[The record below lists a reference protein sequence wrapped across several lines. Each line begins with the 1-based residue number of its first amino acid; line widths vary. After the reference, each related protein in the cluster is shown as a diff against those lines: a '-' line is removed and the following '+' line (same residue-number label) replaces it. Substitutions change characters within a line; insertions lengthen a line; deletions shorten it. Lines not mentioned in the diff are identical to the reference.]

1 MGPTKRFSV
10 LTPFLICAAVL
21 NGDSSANTA
30 HYYYPLPGNSLINHS
45 RRAPHV
51 VGLDGDVADEINAFL
66 QTNPYRRGSRPH
78 ASRWALWRHG
88 YLVHVEGDFLKKQDV
103 ASLRKTWHALTVG
116 AALKQ
121 GRIDSLDE
129 RISKYQTELTG
140 NDALA
145 TWKHVMIQCA
155 GFDYPVGPY
164 PDFKPGEMWTYA
176 DYNPHHLCHALAKV
190 YGQIDFFDHYDTV
203 IEKAYFGAIGMTDW
217 YSRNKVDHGTRMAD
231 GSPMWDGPRLVIN
244 MEHMGRL
251 GLLVLAR
258 GSWNGVEL
266 IPASF
271 VRALETKQTQGMLT
285 NDRSPYGNPHVKRD
299 REAEKRESPYGF
311 MTWVNSD
318 GDLFPGADRHWARA
332 SGAGGTIVLWNHTNG
347 YVFVG
352 SGIQS
357 LTDTS
362 SLPLVLE
369 GAIQGENPLIQEP
382 AVPRIGQFCHSHI
395 LAGHEEPFDASADS
409 TQLRVAMTKPNGI
422 KRVIKA
428 SHYRD
433 NLWRIPIAPDILGV
447 WQYQAEFSDGSP
459 GTTGRFEC
467 VPSPYSDVSQKP
479 AQAQEAA
486 QPISLW
492 SVHAWHMLFS
502 KHVDSPF
509 DRVVRVVFTRQPS
522 GAERVTAMFYD
533 GKQDRFNNES
543 CRTQCQRTVREVI

>member
-1 MGPTKRFSV
+1 MKRSRKRFRV

-51 VGLDGDVADEINAFL
+51 VGLDGGVADEINAFL

-88 YLVHVEGDFLKKQDV
+88 YLVHVEGDFLK
-103 ASLRKTWHALTVG
+103 
-116 AALKQ
+116 
-121 GRIDSLDE
+121 
-129 RISKYQTELTG
+129 
-140 NDALA
+140 
-145 TWKHVMIQCA
+145 
-155 GFDYPVGPY
+155 
-164 PDFKPGEMWTYA
+164 
-176 DYNPHHLCHALAKV
+176 
-190 YGQIDFFDHYDTV
+190 
-203 IEKAYFGAIGMTDW
+203 
-217 YSRNKVDHGTRMAD
+217 
-231 GSPMWDGPRLVIN
+231 
-244 MEHMGRL
+244 
-251 GLLVLAR
+251 
-258 GSWNGVEL
+258 
-266 IPASF
+266 
-271 VRALETKQTQGMLT
+271 
-285 NDRSPYGNPHVKRD
+285 
-299 REAEKRESPYGF
+299 KRESPYGF

-486 QPISLW
+486 QPISLR